1 MFNAS
6 ASYMKLCIY
15 FKSCTVY
22 QVHQV
27 LTLNRLKFLI
37 TFSLSNYQ
45 IMSSVVKG
53 EYDEMDGE
61 TLEDYIV
68 KAKGFSYDT
77 TATDLAQFFAGCD
90 IKGGK
95 AEGVHFLVSRTG

>member
-1 MFNAS
+1 
-6 ASYMKLCIY
+6 
-15 FKSCTVY
+15 
-22 QVHQV
+22 
-27 LTLNRLKFLI
+27 
-37 TFSLSNYQ
+37 
-45 IMSSVVKG
+45 MSSVVKG